1 MSVFSIECI
10 FLFFSFILELIFIV
24 DKFYIFSN
32 SGSKLEIFLKKE
44 NQPKLAHNFE
54 LERNNN
60 NFFQKIKSTSPDFF
74 CYVIKNVLISIA
86 ILMIKMCI
94 TVKYTLS
101 NFLYIKLF
109 KKNICLNILLFS
121 NKYIFAIIY
130 YFISEY
136 FILKIIFKIFKYS
149 KKIEEKENTEEDRIF
164 LAKDNYGIKKYITFK
179 GLYQNVFITGSIGS
193 GKTSSAISILL
204 EGLIKKGICG
214 LIIDVKGSYIEN
226 IKKILKKYN
235 KENSLI
241 EISLNNN
248 FKYNPIN
255 KKNLSSFEISN
266 YIIRVLKVL
275 ANGNNHSDPF
285 WLDKSQMYISN
296 FITIIRAYNNGN
308 VNFYEIHKLVTN
320 NDYLSEKLE
329 IIKKDI
335 LNNKYNDEKLFE
347 LNNAISNIK
356 NEYLKL
362 DTRVLSIIKSEI
374 TRVTNIF
381 VTNYYLYEK
390 FCTSNTELDFLGDKI
405 VVLSFPIGENKALS
419 KIISTYIKLDFEQSI
434 LSRKK
439 KDKPVFFICDEFQE
453 IVNYE
458 DSDFFSISREYKCIN
473 IISAQSYYSI
483 INSVGNEKAA
493 NVIIQNLVNKIW
505 FRNDDMYTVKEIIKQ
520 IGKEEKRV
528 DSLSYTESGQN
539 SRYSIINK
547 SFKDYKTGIS
557 KSFSVNKKI
566 EYKIDESDITL
577 KLKTF
582 EAICFLSDGY
592 RVEVINK
599 LKFKRWDEVYEE
611 KANK

>member
-1 MSVFSIECI
+1 MY
-10 FLFFSFILELIFIV
+10 LE
-24 DKFYIFSN
+24 
-32 SGSKLEIFLKKE
+32 
-44 NQPKLAHNFE
+44 
-54 LERNNN
+54 
-60 NFFQKIKSTSPDFF
+60 
-74 CYVIKNVLISIA
+74 
-86 ILMIKMCI
+86 
-94 TVKYTLS
+94 
-101 NFLYIKLF
+101 
-109 KKNICLNILLFS
+109 
-121 NKYIFAIIY
+121 
-130 YFISEY
+130 
-136 FILKIIFKIFKYS
+136 
-149 KKIEEKENTEEDRIF
+149 
-164 LAKDNYGIKKYITFK
+164 
-179 GLYQNVFITGSIGS
+179 
-193 GKTSSAISILL
+193 
-204 EGLIKKGICG
+204 
-214 LIIDVKGSYIEN
+214 
-226 IKKILKKYN
+226 
-235 KENSLI
+235 
-241 EISLNNN
+241 
-248 FKYNPIN
+248 
-255 KKNLSSFEISN
+255 
-266 YIIRVLKVL
+266 
-275 ANGNNHSDPF
+275 
-285 WLDKSQMYISN
+285 
-296 FITIIRAYNNGN
+296 
-308 VNFYEIHKLVTN
+308 
-320 NDYLSEKLE
+320 
-329 IIKKDI
+329 
-335 LNNKYNDEKLFE
+335 
-347 LNNAISNIK
+347 
-356 NEYLKL
+356 
-362 DTRVLSIIKSEI
+362 
-374 TRVTNIF
+374 
-381 VTNYYLYEK
+381 
-390 FCTSNTELDFLGDKI
+390 
-405 VVLSFPIGENKALS
+405 VVLSLVIILYAFLSRTLS